1 MCTIYTIYRAWQCT
15 TLKQVEPKREAFNDP
30 SAEEALAQYIL
41 YILVI
46 EYQMPTSSWRS
57 TQKTQ
62 KKKKNLLQ
70 KLLSNKSNY
79 TSCWTSHRSEHISR
93 DSTYFEPTRRPTVSN
108 KSDARFCS
116 SYLPNLTRA

>member
-62 KKKKNLLQ
+62 KKKKLYFKSFCRTSQITRVVGRVTVPSIFPETAHILNPQ
-70 KLLSNKSNY
+70 GVQLSL
-79 TSCWTSHRSEHISR
+79 TSPMR
-93 DSTYFEPTRRPTVSN
+93 DSA
-108 KSDARFCS
+108 ARIC
-116 SYLPNLTRA
+116 PI